1 MTVDYWWTCTLT
13 TDGRVCL
20 DRMAQSTDPRRVE
33 RDRDAHLEHAHPGQ
47 AIDGAKLRL
56 SSWPRA

>member
-47 AIDGAKLRL
+47 AIDGAKLR
-56 SSWPRA
+56 